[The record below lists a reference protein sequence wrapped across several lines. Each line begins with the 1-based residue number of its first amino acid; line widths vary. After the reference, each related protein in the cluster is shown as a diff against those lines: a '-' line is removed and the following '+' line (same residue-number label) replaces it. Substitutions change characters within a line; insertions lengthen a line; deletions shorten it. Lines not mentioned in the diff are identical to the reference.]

1 MAAWR
6 ANRKKEEKITRS
18 GSRFNFFKSRPV
30 SKKSGTKNPIPC
42 RPDSILFNP
51 DPNIPGAWP
60 IEIFFKFGMFFSVH
74 ACKNPPQFAY
84 GVRFFRQRGIENAL
98 DFFQNF
104 RSNPK
109 VSQFAFPLNDVK
121 CELTTSILYPSNLVI
136 LPRYIGRRTEG
147 SLHLIATCLPERS
160 KVIFES
166 KDNAEHE
173 NSVKMKIGLLN
184 RWKGSYYRDF
194 RF

>member
-1 MAAWR
+1 MK
-6 ANRKKEEKITRS
+6 RKS
-18 GSRFNFFKSRPV
+18 
-30 SKKSGTKNPIPC
+30 
-42 RPDSILFNP
+42 PDRDP
-51 DPNIPGAWP
+51 DL
-60 IEIFFKFGMFFSVH
+60 IFFKIPSCLEKIGNEKPYPVPSRLHFIQSRSRNPWCLAHRNFFQVWNVFFGSCVQEPPSVRIWRTLFS
-74 ACKNPPQFAY
+74 PF
-84 GVRFFRQRGIENAL
+84 RGIENAL

-184 RWKGSYYRDF
+184 R
-194 RF
+194 